1 MSGKTSSMRSW
12 KYCSSFGEKYIYIII
27 YIYISNIHS
36 MYNYIYIWAIG
47 KTSIEKCDLGT
58 SLYRFTYQDAY
69 FYIRERSNTYLL
81 HGEFSLSVCVCML
94 RFKQGVAPDH
104 SGPLP
109 TKTPIWSG
117 DTDWDANLRTCTNF
131 QFHQWQPATPRTGM
145 SIIWRVS

>member
-27 YIYISNIHS
+27 YIYNQIYTVCIII
-36 MYNYIYIWAIG
+36 YIYERSAKPQLKNAISG
-47 KTSIEKCDLGT
+47 LHYIVLHIKMHI
-58 SLYRFTYQDAY
+58 FTYESARIHTSY
-69 FYIRERSNTYLL
+69 TE
-81 HGEFSLSVCVCML
+81 SLAWVCVCML